1 MKKNTTKTPGG
12 ISYYVAS
19 YKRWLH
25 PDVLKGHPFVIPV
38 VTFMALFF
46 VSIIAFVGLNATS
59 IRATD
64 ARIVQV
70 SVNGEHQILPTRAP
84 TVKKLLA
91 RMNIEVNP
99 EDIVE
104 PGIDEQISEDNFHI
118 NVYKARPVSIID
130 GGKKITKITA
140 EPTPERIAK
149 EAGMP
154 VHPEDRIEK
163 QTKVVEAADI
173 MREGIVAEE
182 VIIERAT
189 PAVINLY
196 GRNIEIRT
204 HAATVGE
211 LLEEKGI
218 QLEEDDSIQPSAE
231 TVITSNAQ
239 IFVTRVGL
247 QIDTVEEEIPMPEE
261 TIDDPT
267 MLFGTTR
274 VRQEGSPGKKVVT
287 YEIELENG
295 EEVGRKIIQEVIAT
309 QPQKRVVVRGTKV
322 VIANPSANVRLGE
335 RMAAQRGWT
344 GEQWGCLYQLW
355 QKESGWNHLAMN
367 PSSGAYGIPQSLPGS
382 KMATV
387 GADWQTNPETQI
399 TWGMNYIS
407 GRYGTPCSAWSKSQA
422 VGWY

>member
-1 MKKNTTKTPGG
+1 MVETSK
-12 ISYYVAS
+12 
-19 YKRWLH
+19 
-25 PDVLKGHPFVIPV
+25 FV
-38 VTFMALFF
+38 
-46 VSIIAFVGLNATS
+46 
-59 IRATD
+59 
-64 ARIVQV
+64 
-70 SVNGEHQILPTRAP
+70 
-84 TVKKLLA
+84 
-91 RMNIEVNP
+91 RM
-99 EDIVE
+99 
-104 PGIDEQISEDNFHI
+104 Q
-118 NVYKARPVSIID
+118 
-130 GGKKITKITA
+130 
-140 EPTPERIAK
+140 
-149 EAGMP
+149 
-154 VHPEDRIEK
+154 
-163 QTKVVEAADI
+163 
-173 MREGIVAEE
+173 
-182 VIIERAT
+182 
-189 PAVINLY
+189 
-196 GRNIEIRT
+196 
-204 HAATVGE
+204 
-211 LLEEKGI
+211 
-218 QLEEDDSIQPSAE
+218 QPSANCSKKKE
-231 TVITSNAQ
+231 YSLKLTTRYSHQPKRLITADAQ

-274 VRQEGSPGKKVVT
+274 VQQEGSPGRKVVT
-287 YEIELENG
+287 YQIELENG
-295 EEVGRKIIQEVIAT
+295 EEVSRKVIQEVIAT

-407 GRYGTPCSAWSKSQA
+407 GRYGTPCSAWAKSQA